1 VASAVE
7 VRRGEE
13 GLWCRS
19 ILILCCIVVVVVVV
33 VVVLYSKYGDS
44 DAAETTGPGELELR
58 HFVHLPSAKVSKTI
72 CYMTSSVLNS

>member
-1 VASAVE
+1 VTSALE

-19 ILILCCIVVVVVVV
+19 ILILCCIVVVV
-33 VVVLYSKYGDS
+33 LYSKYGDS
-44 DAAETTGPGELELR
+44 EAAETTGSGELALR